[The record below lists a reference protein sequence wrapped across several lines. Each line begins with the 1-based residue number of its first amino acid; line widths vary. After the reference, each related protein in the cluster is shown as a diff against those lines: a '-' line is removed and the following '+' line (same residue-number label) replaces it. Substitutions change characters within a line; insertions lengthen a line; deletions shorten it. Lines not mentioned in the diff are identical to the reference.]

1 MGTIYSNIA
10 TISVSGQQQTFSAT
24 LSPASSTITL
34 GQSVTLT
41 CSVSGGTPPYIYSW
55 YIDGTDVGEFGSTY
69 TYTPSTAGSHTVYVY
84 VVDNEMRSTDSNT
97 AYITVGQPSTTYTVS
112 VSASPSTNISV
123 NADVIFTINVTAS
136 NGSTPTG
143 TVTLYID
150 HENGSIWGTWPLTLS
165 NGSATIT
172 LQPGLYLAT
181 GETYMTY
188 YAVYQGYQSQTGQIT
203 FQTIK
208 QPSYITLTASTTNPA
223 PNTIVTFDFV
233 TDGYNVAGTLYA
245 YNSQAN
251 AQNAPSLTG
260 QLAQYAIT
268 IGSDG
273 TGSSGGLYPTQ
284 IASTTY
290 WIVVIG
296 NVKSNIV
303 EVVEQQVQ
311 ITQMSMCAKSTGY
324 QGDVEFIVTTNSGGQ
339 GTANLTG
346 YSYDPSTGKVGG
358 IIWGPMA
365 YFAITNGSANTTIIP
380 GMVATNT
387 AWQASI
393 NNVVSNYV
401 YITNASSSSPGTI
414 NPQC

>member
-1 MGTIYSNIA
+1 
-10 TISVSGQQQTFSAT
+10 
-24 LSPASSTITL
+24 
-34 GQSVTLT
+34 
-41 CSVSGGTPPYIYSW
+41 
-55 YIDGTDVGEFGSTY
+55 
-69 TYTPSTAGSHTVYVY
+69 
-84 VVDNEMRSTDSNT
+84 MRSTNSNT
-97 AYITVGQPSTTYTVS
+97 AYITVNRPSVTYSIS
-112 VSASPSTNISV
+112 VSASPNTNISV
-123 NADVIFTINVTAS
+123 NTDVIFTINVTAS
-136 NGSTPTG
+136 DGSIPTG

-150 HENGSIWGTWPLTLS
+150 HANGTIWGTWPLTLS

-188 YAVYQGYQSQTGQIT
+188 YAVYQGYQSPTGQIT
-203 FQTIK
+203 FQTSK
-208 QPSYITLTASTTNPA
+208 QPSYITLSASTTNPA
-223 PNTIVTFDFV
+223 PNTIVTFNFN

-245 YNSQAN
+245 YDSQTD

-268 IGSDG
+268 VGSDG

-284 IASTTY
+284 IAPTTY

-303 EVVEQQVQ
+303 QVTEQQVP
-311 ITQMSMCAKSTGY
+311 ITQMSMCAKWTGY
-324 QGDVEFIVTTNSGGQ
+324 QGDVEFIVTTNAGGQ

-346 YSYDPSTGKVGG
+346 YSYDPTTGKVGG
-358 IIWGPMA
+358 VIWGPMP
-365 YFAITNGSANTTIIP
+365 YFMVTNGTANTTIVP

-401 YITNASSSSPGTI
+401 YITNASSGSPGSI
-414 NPQC
+414 NPTCSTTAPPTI